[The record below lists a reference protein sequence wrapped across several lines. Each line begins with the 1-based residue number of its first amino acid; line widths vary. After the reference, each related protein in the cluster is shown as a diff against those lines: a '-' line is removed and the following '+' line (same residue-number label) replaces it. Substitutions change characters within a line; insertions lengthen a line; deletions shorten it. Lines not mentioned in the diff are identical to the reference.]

1 MNRFLLITLAFLA
14 TACGATRSLQNSES
28 SRVEVRTETVI
39 KHDTA
44 YVELPVIIEK
54 VATLDTTSTLEN
66 TYAKSEATVTAGILH
81 HSLETKPVSVP
92 VQIETKEVVRDSIIY
107 RDRIQTQ
114 TVEVERKLT
123 WWQKTKMNLGIVTLC
138 EILLA
143 VAYIIYLI
151 FNNFLKLKLL

>member
-123 WWQKTKMNLGIVTLC
+123 WWQRTKMNLGIVTLC

>member
-1 MNRFLLITLAFLA
+1 MKRFLLFASAILA
-14 TACGATRSLQNSES
+14 TACGTTRSLQNSES

-44 YVELPVIIEK
+44 YVDLPVIIEK

-66 TYAKSEATVTAGILH
+66 TYAKSEAVVTAGILH

-92 VQIETKEVVRDSIIY
+92 VQIETKEVVRDSIIFK
-107 RDRIQTQ
+107 DRIQTQ

-123 WWQKTKMNLGIVTLC
+123 WWQKTKMNLGLVTLC
-138 EILLA
+138 ELLLA
-143 VAYIIYLI
+143 VIYVIYLL
-151 FNNFLKLKLL
+151 FNNFLKLKRL

>member
-1 MNRFLLITLAFLA
+1 MNRFLLITLALLA

-92 VQIETKEVVRDSIIY
+92 VQIETKEVVRDSIIF

-114 TVEVERKLT
+114 TVEVERKFT
-123 WWQKTKMNLGIVTLC
+123 WWQKTKMNLGLVTLC

-151 FNNFLKLKLL
+151 FYNFLKLKLT

>member
-92 VQIETKEVVRDSIIY
+92 VQIETKEVVRDSIIF